1 MDSNFEEFY
10 FNRVEDALKKI
21 IEDSKP
27 KVADDAEEDNF
38 IPLRDDEDFSS
49 TSLQSPVKAKNGSFL
64 KRWKFI

>member
-27 KVADDAEEDNF
+27 KVADNAEEDNF
-38 IPLRDDEDFSS
+38 IALRDDEDFSS